1 MKMTSML
8 YVLLSAL
15 LTASV
20 AACNSNNA
28 VTDNG
33 DATIKVDKKKKK
45 NTTLVN
51 FVDSDKLRPLLD
63 RAEREGKLVFVDFY
77 TDWCT
82 PCKIMDENVF
92 RDREFSKYL
101 NQNFIS
107 YKVDA
112 EKGNGTQLASIFG
125 VQVYPTLLFVDKD
138 GVVVERINGS
148 ATQSQLRT
156 AGNRAL
162 ASRGLSEND

>member
-1 MKMTSML
+1 ML

-15 LTASV
+15 LTFSV
-20 AACNSNNA
+20 AACDTNKS
-28 VTDNG
+28 VTDG
-33 DATIKVDKKKKK
+33 TDKTTKVKNKKK

-51 FVDSDKLRPLLD
+51 FVESDKLKPLLE

-92 RDREFSKYL
+92 RDRAFTDYL
-101 NQNFIS
+101 NANFIS

-112 EKGNGTQLASIFG
+112 EKGNGTQLASIFQ

-138 GVVVERINGS
+138 GVVVERIDGS

-156 AGNRAL
+156 TGNRAL
-162 ASRGLSEND
+162 SSRGLSDGN

>member
-1 MKMTSML
+1 ML
-8 YVLLSAL
+8 HVLLSAL
-15 LTASV
+15 LTLSV
-20 AACNSNNA
+20 AACDSNRA
-28 VTDNG
+28 VTDSGERTTKTN
-33 DATIKVDKKKKK
+33 TPTKKK
-45 NTTLVN
+45 NTTLVD
-51 FVDSDKLRPLLD
+51 FVDSDKLRPLLE
-63 RAEREGKLVFVDFY
+63 RAERENKLVFIDFY

-92 RDREFSKYL
+92 RDRRFTDYL
-101 NQNFIS
+101 NKNFIS

-138 GVVVERINGS
+138 GLVVERIDGS
-148 ATQSQLRT
+148 ATQSKLRN

-162 ASRGLSEND
+162 ASRGLGAN

>member
-1 MKMTSML
+1 MKIPAML

-15 LTASV
+15 LTFSV
-20 AACNSNNA
+20 AACDTNKA
-28 VTDNG
+28 V
-33 DATIKVDKKKKK
+33 VDPVEKTTKTKTKK
-45 NTTLVN
+45 NTTLVD
-51 FVDSDKLRPLLD
+51 FVESDRLRPLLE
-63 RAEREGKLVFVDFY
+63 RAGREGKLVFIDFY

-92 RDREFSKYL
+92 RDRSFTDYL
-101 NQNFIS
+101 NENFIS

-138 GVVVERINGS
+138 GVVVERIDGS
-148 ATQSQLRT
+148 ATQTKLRR

-162 ASRGLSEND
+162 ASRGLSGN